1 MRVGERKTKRM
12 KKLLS
17 SLLVGVTLLAGVGIF
32 SEAAYAEEA
41 ESRSALE
48 VTPSGAKVTLSPGE
62 VLEGTNSNCP
72 VGGDGCSVSV
82 KNIGTDAVR
91 FRVYMSPYVVRG
103 EKNELSFAEE
113 EGTSYTQL
121 SKWIAVQNQ
130 DGEFVSEAV
139 FSAEPGETVK
149 IPYRIN
155 VPGEIPGGS
164 QYAVIW
170 AQIMNDGTGGGIE
183 TVGQVGA
190 VLSGRSTVDVVETA
204 TISDYDFKKFAFG
217 GPLTA
222 TATVENTGNVD
233 YLVNY
238 YYTAK
243 TLFGKELYTNRGKD
257 DTIAAYPGTTYH
269 INLEW
274 GDTPFLGIFQ
284 VEWQIVAAD
293 QTKTESAVVVI
304 MPIIVMI
311 VLILLLTVIIVWIII
326 ISRKRKERKARKLV

>member
-1 MRVGERKTKRM
+1 MRKI
-12 KKLLS
+12 LS
-17 SLLVGVTLLAGVGIF
+17 SLLVGVALLAGVAVPGGF
-32 SEAAYAEEA
+32 AQAAEEA

-62 VLEGTNSNCP
+62 VLEGSNANCP
-72 VGGDGCSVSV
+72 VGGDGCAITV
-82 KNIGTDAVR
+82 KNIGTGAVR
-91 FRVYMSPYVVRG
+91 FKVYMSPYVVRG

-113 EGTSYTQL
+113 ESTSHTQL
-121 SKWIAVQNQ
+121 SKWITVQNK

-149 IPYRIN
+149 IPYRID
-155 VPGEIPGGS
+155 VPADIPGGS

-170 AQIMNDGTGGGIE
+170 AQIMNDGGGGGIE

-190 VLSGRSTVDVVETA
+190 VLSGRSTVDVVETVE
-204 TISDYDFKKFAFG
+204 INDYDFQKFAFG

-222 TATVENTGNVD
+222 TATVTNTGNVD

-243 TLFGKELYTNRGKD
+243 TLFGKELYTNRGKED
-257 DTIAAYPGTTYH
+257 AIAAYPGTTYH

-284 VEWQIVAAD
+284 VGWQISAAGE
-293 QTKTESAVVVI
+293 TRTESAIVVI

-311 VLILLLTVIIVWIII
+311 VLILLLTVIIIWIII